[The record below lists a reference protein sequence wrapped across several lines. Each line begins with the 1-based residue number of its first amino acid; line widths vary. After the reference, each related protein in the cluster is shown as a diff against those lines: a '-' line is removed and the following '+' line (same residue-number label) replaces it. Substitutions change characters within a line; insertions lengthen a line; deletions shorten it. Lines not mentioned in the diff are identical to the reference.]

1 MFLAWCVLPGHNN
14 GATII
19 YENVSIATSYLRYL
33 LLIIAPGATARVQ
46 NIIRRCQRRD
56 EEQDSGGDA
65 GDGSGDG
72 EEDGELHQEALEA
85 AARTLLL
92 REDLHLPEN
101 QAAVNV
107 QRGGEEKKVMV

>member
-1 MFLAWCVLPGHNN
+1 MSVITNIRMDLRFKLYH
-14 GATII
+14 
-19 YENVSIATSYLRYL
+19 LRYL
-33 LLIIAPGATARVQ
+33 LVFIAPGAPASVQ
-46 NIIRRCQRRD
+46 NIIRRYQRRD

-72 EEDGELHQEALEA
+72 EEDGELHQEPFQA
-85 AARTLLL
+85 AARTLLP